1 MINYRILWHQTSSLR
16 FSEFESEVTRLK
28 LLSKVFYQRTVV
40 VNLETFSLDLI
51 NLINSRILWHSTGSL
66 RFSKFESEVTRL
78 KLLSKV
84 FYQRTVIVNLET
96 FSFDLINLIN
106 SRILWHSTGS
116 LRFSKFESEVT
127 RLKLLKYFTS
137 ELV

>member
-1 MINYRILWHQTSSLR
+1 MISYRILWHSTGSLR
-16 FSEFESEVTRLK
+16 FSKFESEVTRLK

-51 NLINSRILWHSTGSL
+51 NLINSIILWHSTGSL

>member
-1 MINYRILWHQTSSLR
+1 MINYRILWHSTGSLR
-16 FSEFESEVTRLK
+16 FSKFESDVTRLK

-51 NLINSRILWHSTGSL
+51 NLINSIILWHSTGSL

-84 FYQRTVIVNLET
+84 VYQRTGVVNLET
-96 FSFDLINLIN
+96 FSLDMINY
-106 SRILWHSTGS
+106 RILWHSTGS
-116 LRFSKFESEVT
+116 LRFSKFESDLPT
-127 RLKLLKYFTS
+127 WK
-137 ELV
+137 